1 MRTKIKKL
9 ENGWFHITI
18 KSRKLK
24 RKYEQYIKEKEIKN
38 NDYEFKFRENN

>member
-18 KSRKLK
+18 KNRKL
-24 RKYEQYIKEKEIKN
+24 RNKYEQYIKECEK
-38 NDYEFKFRENN
+38 DD